1 MLPILRPLRV
11 CAIWGLILGVTVAA
25 GAVAASQPEG
35 VYTVIGSDAIRGAGV
50 DAARQEA
57 LAGALVSAVAQAA
70 AEMLPQEE
78 LVAAF
83 GTLNAAVFENTD
95 RFIQSYRVLT
105 EAKAGGHYRVLVE
118 VKVALAAL
126 EERLSGVGRDGDR
139 PQALDGPAV
148 IEVVVAG
155 TRNLKHFIQFRQ
167 ALGGLAGVAALS
179 TREMTADRTTLEVTY
194 QGRARELADAL
205 MMNTFDAFGVR
216 IYEVS
221 DYNLQVELIPQ

>member
-1 MLPILRPLRV
+1 MLPILWPLRV
-11 CAIWGLILGVTVAA
+11 CAIWGLILGLSVAA
-25 GAVAASQPEG
+25 GAVAAGQPDG
-35 VYTVIGSDAIRGAGV
+35 VHTVIGSAAIRGAGV

-70 AEMLPQEE
+70 AEMLPQED

-126 EERLSGVGRDGDR
+126 EERLSGVGLQQQR
-139 PQALDGPAV
+139 PEAADGPAV
-148 IEVVVAG
+148 IEVVVGG

-167 ALGGLAGVAALS
+167 RLSGLAGVTALS